1 MTGGMFSLAV
11 LISGNGSNLQVIIDK
26 CAAGEIKAKVCC
38 VVSNEH
44 DAYGLERARMAGI
57 PIHVLSHRDYTSRT
71 QYDLELAALLETCD
85 ADLIVLAGFMRI
97 LGEGFIDRF
106 PNRIINLHPSL
117 LPKHKGLDTH
127 ARVLNAGEDTH
138 GASVH
143 LVTPDLDSG
152 PVIAQASIAVTDV
165 DSVETLQERVHGLE
179 HEILPRAVGWFAD
192 RRIKIEGDRVFLDD
206 MPVDPRKSE

>member
-1 MTGGMFSLAV
+1 MTGRMFSLAV

-26 CAAGEIKAKVCC
+26 CATGEIRAKVCC
-38 VVSNEH
+38 VVSNEQ
-44 DAYGLERARMAGI
+44 DAYGLERARRAGI
-57 PIHVLSHRDYTSRT
+57 PIHVLSHEDYASRT

-117 LPKHKGLDTH
+117 LPKYKGLDTH
-127 ARVLNAGEDTH
+127 ARVLKAGEDTH

-165 DSVETLQERVHGLE
+165 DTVETLQERVHGLE

-192 RRIKIEGDRVFLDD
+192 RRIKIDGDRVFLDD
-206 MPVDPRKSE
+206 MPVDRLISE

>member
-1 MTGGMFSLAV
+1 MFSLAV

-26 CAAGEIKAKVCC
+26 CATGEIRAKVCC
-38 VVSNEH
+38 VVSNEQ
-44 DAYGLERARMAGI
+44 DAYGLERARRAGI
-57 PIHVLSHRDYTSRT
+57 PIHVLSHEDYASRT

-117 LPKHKGLDTH
+117 LPKYKGLDTH
-127 ARVLNAGEDTH
+127 ARVLKAGEDTH

-165 DSVETLQERVHGLE
+165 DTVETLQERVHGLE

-192 RRIKIEGDRVFLDD
+192 RRIKIDGDRVFLDD
-206 MPVDPRKSE
+206 MPVDRLISE